1 MQYIAMKVGFFHPKF
16 NRVGGAENLIVA
28 QAQYLRALGL
38 DVSIISHFPAPAR
51 WRDSLPGLERR
62 SFRALPA
69 RWNDFFRSPALRL
82 GKNVPEVEAVLSD
95 CELVVAHNFPCC
107 ALLGAAAISGKRAWY
122 CNEPHRQLHLVT
134 ANPRLHEHVIA
145 HPPSSRVERFYAAK
159 LKRYRKLEQRPS
171 SRLARMRAF
180 DLQHAA
186 AVEIVLANSQFTRDN
201 LRRTYGRSDAEVIY
215 PIVQFPKRG
224 RARTGIDRSRG
235 LQVLAHS
242 RLDAVKN
249 VDHVLRGFALY
260 AARAPGAQLQ
270 IVGTG
275 DEQRALSRLTRKLGI
290 EGSVRFH
297 GFVPQAELERIYDSC
312 DVFALTPLDEP
323 FGMVFPEAA
332 ARGLLLIGPDH
343 AGPHEILDGGELGQV
358 CDPFAPETLA
368 EALARV
374 ERLSD
379 AEVDS
384 LRARA
389 DDACRARYGVATIGP
404 QLARAIA
411 GSQVEIKLAAS

>member
-1 MQYIAMKVGFFHPKF
+1 MRVGFFHPKF

-28 QAQYLRALGL
+28 QAQYLRGLGL
-38 DVSIISHFPAPAR
+38 DISLISRFQAPAR
-51 WRDSLPGLERR
+51 WRERLQGLDRR
-62 SFRALPA
+62 EFRALPLH
-69 RWNDFFRSPALRL
+69 WYDFFRSPALRL
-82 GKNVPEVEAVLSD
+82 EKNIPEAAAALSD
-95 CELVVAHNFPCC
+95 CELVIAHNFPCS
-107 ALLGAAAISGKRAWY
+107 ALLGAAAIRGKRIWY

-145 HPPSSRVERFYAAK
+145 HAPASRVERFYAGK
-159 LKRYRKLEQRPS
+159 LAQYRRQERRKR
-171 SRLARMRAF
+171 SRLARLRAF
-180 DLQHAA
+180 DLQHTATLE
-186 AVEIVLANSQFTRDN
+186 VVLANSRFTRDN
-201 LRRTYGRSDAEVIY
+201 LRRTYGGGDAEVIY
-215 PIVQFPKRG
+215 PIVHFPKPG
-224 RARTGIDRSRG
+224 RSRTGIDRSRG

-249 VDHVLRGFALY
+249 VDHVLRGFAQY
-260 AARAPGAQLQ
+260 AARAGAGAQLH

-275 DEQRALSRLTRKLGI
+275 DERRSLVRLATQLGI

-297 GFVPQAELERIYDSC
+297 GFVPQPELERIYESC

-343 AGPHEILDGGELGQV
+343 GGPHEILDGGELGYV
-358 CDPFAPETLA
+358 CDPFAPGSLA
-368 EALARV
+368 DALARV
-374 ERLSD
+374 ETLSD

-389 DDACRARYGVATIGP
+389 DDACRSRYAAAIIGP
-404 QLARAIA
+404 QLARAVA
-411 GSQVEIKLAAS
+411 GSSVDIKLAAS